1 VRVFFTATPFAKV
14 GADAAKE
21 IRLNA
26 ATHDRHKVL
35 GRAPAEPPRTP
46 DAVKRMEAG
55 ADFDEQQYV
64 ADLMNLVSQELG
76 KRKP

>member
-1 VRVFFTATPFAKV
+1 MLQP
-14 GADAAKE
+14 
-21 IRLNA
+21 
-26 ATHDRHKVL
+26 HDRHKGL
-35 GRAPAEPPRTP
+35 GRAPAGPPRTP

-55 ADFDEQQYV
+55 ADFDELQCV